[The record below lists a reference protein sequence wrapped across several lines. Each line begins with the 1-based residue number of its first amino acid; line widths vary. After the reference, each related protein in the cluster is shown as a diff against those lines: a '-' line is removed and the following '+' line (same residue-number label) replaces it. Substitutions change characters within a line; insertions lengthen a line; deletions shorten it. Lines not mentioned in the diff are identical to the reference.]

1 MNKLLKQRFPI
12 FSSHPGLTYLDSAAS
27 TQKPDAVLDA
37 VSRFYRESYA
47 NIHRGIYGLSE
58 RATSLFDRARDR
70 TASFI
75 GAADSR
81 SLVFTR
87 NATESINLVAHTIA
101 EERVTPD
108 STIVVTLL
116 EHHANFVP
124 WQRLAEQTGARL
136 IPVGINPE
144 TFQLDM
150 DAMKAA
156 ITDKTAIVAVTMASN
171 VLGTTPDVNRI
182 MGWAR
187 DHGALTVLD
196 AAQYVPHHVLNVADL
211 DPDFLVFSGHKML
224 ALDGIGVLYGRLDL
238 LEQMDP
244 FLTGGD
250 MIERVT
256 VEKTTF
262 APVPQRFEAGT
273 PFIGGAVSLAAAI
286 DFLDEIGMETVRETE
301 TRLARHAADRLMDL
315 GGITLYRDPMTIHN
329 GILPFN
335 INGVHPHDSAT
346 IMAEMD
352 VCVRAG
358 HHCAAPL
365 IDELDEMAIVR
376 ASFYLYN
383 DADDIDR
390 LVNAV
395 KRVKEVFR
403 K

>member
-1 MNKLLKQRFPI
+1 MNETLKRRFPI

-27 TQKPDAVLDA
+27 TQKPDAVLNA

-47 NIHRGIYGLSE
+47 NIHRGIYALSE
-58 RATSLFDRARDR
+58 QATSLFDRARER
-70 TASFI
+70 TAAFI

-87 NATESINLVAHTIA
+87 NATESINLVAHTVGK
-101 EERVTPD
+101 ERVTAD

-124 WQRLAEQTGARL
+124 WQRLAEQTGAKL
-136 IPVGINPE
+136 IPVGINRD

-150 DAMKAA
+150 DAMEAA
-156 ITDKTAIVAVTMASN
+156 ITDDTAIVAVTMASN
-171 VLGTTPDVNRI
+171 VLGTTPDVRRI
-182 MGWAR
+182 LEWAR
-187 DHGALTVLD
+187 AHHALTVLD

-224 ALDGIGVLYGRLDL
+224 ALDGIGVLYGRLEL
-238 LEQMDP
+238 LEEMEP

-256 VEKTTF
+256 VDKTTF
-262 APVPQRFEAGT
+262 APVPQKFEAGT
-273 PFIGGAVSLAAAI
+273 PFIGGAVSLGAAV
-286 DFLDEIGMETVRETE
+286 DFLDEIGMDTVREQE
-301 TRLARHAADRLMDL
+301 SKLARHAADRLVDL
-315 GGITLYRDPMTIHN
+315 GGVTVYRDPLTIHN

-335 INGVHPHDSAT
+335 ITGVHPHDSAT
-346 IMAEMD
+346 ILADMD

-390 LVNAV
+390 LVDAV